1 MGLITQSRLEKQ
13 ASQVS
18 PLMSEEEPA
27 IEAETDAGRSQTR
40 GDLEIIDLTIEDGGQ
55 QKETSHLTGI
65 VIDLTND
72 GRPYIDLT
80 SGDC

>member
-1 MGLITQSRLEKQ
+1 MR
-13 ASQVS
+13 
-18 PLMSEEEPA
+18 EEEPA

>member
-27 IEAETDAGRSQTR
+27 IEAETDAGRSRTQ

-80 SGDC
+80 SSDC

>member
-80 SGDC
+80 SSDC